1 MRSNTAIVKQE
12 SGLPMNQYGVK
23 ELTVRIHD
31 ETKMRAL
38 LTKFITNHMKD
49 GVDFGRIHISKNCQ
63 DKWNCKYEKNPG
75 HFSKPSLFKPGAEK
89 VSSLFHL
96 RAAYAKDLETWE
108 MAGSIPGLFCYKCE
122 LIDGSGAVAGEGRGS
137 CSAAEKQGNQN
148 NAIKIAEKRAKVD
161 AVLSTGALSDFFTQD
176 LEDMNITDDT
186 PIYHTTGKP
195 TLPAK
200 PITPAP
206 IATPAASN
214 TTPCPHCHSTGKF
227 HAKTCPN
234 FGKDT
239 NVPTTTTSAATPA
252 PSTAT
257 PAVNLTDAD
266 VAAIDAMPNR
276 PQVAMID
283 SVQVVRI
290 KALGISSGLTEDV
303 LKDQLKEKY
312 GVKLIKSLTHE
323 QGEQIIK
330 DLTPTT

>member
-1 MRSNTAIVKQE
+1 MKNKMAIVKQE

-23 ELTVRIHD
+23 ELTARIHD

-49 GVDFGRIHISKNCQ
+49 GVDFGRIHISRICA

-186 PIYHTTGKP
+186 PIYHTVSKP
-195 TLPAK
+195 TTPAK

-206 IATPAASN
+206 VTNSRDAKGSCVYCH
-214 TTPCPHCHSTGKF
+214 TTNNF

-239 NVPTTTTSAATPA
+239 NVPTITTPA
-252 PSTAT
+252 P
-257 PAVNLTDAD
+257 AVTNE
-266 VAAIDAMPNR
+266 AAITDSDLDK
-276 PQVAMID
+276 ID
-283 SVQVVRI
+283 KVSTPTPKVPGIDEIQTARI
-290 KALGISSGLTEDV
+290 KALGLASGLTIDV
-303 LKDQLKEKY
+303 LKIQLKEKY
-312 GVKLIKSLTHE
+312 GVDLIKNLTHE